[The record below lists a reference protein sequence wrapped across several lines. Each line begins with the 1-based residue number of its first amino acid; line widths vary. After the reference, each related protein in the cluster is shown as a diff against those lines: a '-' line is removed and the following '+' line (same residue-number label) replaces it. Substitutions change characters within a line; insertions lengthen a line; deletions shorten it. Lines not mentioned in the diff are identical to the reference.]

1 MAPSASNT
9 LEQSHLGED
18 KTSTSPALS
27 TSTSLVSA
35 PTTST
40 VPQYQYTTPCRSGM
54 RTISASD
61 FVDMG
66 RLAAPPPNTPETN
79 DDPFVASIRSPPS
92 PRTRFNNQG
101 RPLLTFPASQVKDL
115 QAYLEN
121 SDSDNRST
129 LVNLFFSGLP
139 SHVTTGGLKEEHGG
153 DPKAGENEQ
162 VGDEGENKLAR

>member
-1 MAPSASNT
+1 MALQQA
-9 LEQSHLGED
+9 LLGED
-18 KTSTSPALS
+18 KISTNPAPS
-27 TSTSLVSA
+27 TPTFSVSA

-61 FVDMG
+61 FVGMG
-66 RLAAPPPNTPETN
+66 MPAAPPPSTPETN
-79 DDPFVASIRSPPS
+79 DDPFGASIHSPLS
-92 PRTRFNNQG
+92 PRTRFNTQG

-129 LVNLFFSGLP
+129 LVNLCFSGLP
-139 SHVTTGGLKEEHGG
+139 SHVTTGGLKEEYGG

-162 VGDEGENKLAR
+162 VGGEGENKLAR